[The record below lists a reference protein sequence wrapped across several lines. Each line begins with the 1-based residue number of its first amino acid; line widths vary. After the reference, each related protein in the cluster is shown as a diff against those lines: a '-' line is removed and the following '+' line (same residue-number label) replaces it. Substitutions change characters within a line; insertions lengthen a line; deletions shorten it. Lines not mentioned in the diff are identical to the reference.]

1 MVTIKQNLN
10 LPAAGTVPPSIR
22 VTQYDTAIKLI
33 FTLYNGSAIYAKPTD
48 GKAYIEM
55 TKADNKIIHYECTYN
70 DDGTVEIQT
79 TQQMTAA
86 AGEAYCKL
94 IVTDADGQVSTT
106 YFYLIVQEAGA
117 KDDGVISDSDVPD
130 AEKVIEAAEFATRAY
145 TEIPA
150 LQDTAVAAVNA
161 AQTEAVSAAK
171 EQVDIAKSWAVGPS
185 GSGSGSDTNNAKYY
199 YEKAKTTV
207 TGVTSFNGRTGDVT
221 PQADDYDVYKTPTKL
236 TTDITTDIGTVEGF
250 NKIPSGFY
258 SYTKGAGIANVPSDW
273 GLMIKWGIGAATT
286 DADNCALWYAQATS
300 GIYYAQSNAGA
311 FSGWNK
317 LNAEDTLSST
327 STAPVQNKVVTEYI
341 DAIGYDYG
349 AGEVLSPDSYGSS
362 VLTAILTLTN
372 AGYKFGT
379 IRTTGT
385 WTDSPTADDT
395 KYAYRF
401 TSITDTHII
410 VEAYKPSTYVIY
422 RRIIMKSA
430 WRDTTWYKAEMTAMS

>member
-22 VTQYDTAIKLI
+22 VTQYDTALKLI
-33 FTLYNGSAIYAKPTD
+33 FTLYNGSAVYAKPTD

-86 AGEAYCKL
+86 AGNAYCKL
-94 IVTDADGQVSTT
+94 IITDADGQVSTT

-207 TGVTSFNGRTGDVT
+207 TGVTSFNGRTGDVV
-221 PQADDYDVYKTPTKL
+221 AEWSDYYKTPTDL
-236 TTDITTDIGTVEGF
+236 TTSITTDLGTYDGF

-258 SYTKGAGIANVPSDW
+258 SYNNVGISNAPSSY
-273 GLMIKWGIGAATT
+273 GLLIKWGKGSGS
-286 DADNCALWYAQATS
+286 DNCAIWYAQATE
-300 GIYYAQSNAGA
+300 GVYYAQSNYAS
-311 FSGWNK
+311 FSGWQK
-317 LNAEDTLSST
+317 LSADAELSST

-349 AGEVLSPDSYGSS
+349 AGDAISPDNYGSS

-401 TSITDTHII
+401 TSITDTHIV

-430 WRDTTWYKAEMTAMS
+430 WRDTTWYKAEMTAVS

>member
-33 FTLYNGSAIYAKPTD
+33 FTLYNGSAVYAKPTD

-86 AGEAYCKL
+86 AGNAYCKL
-94 IVTDADGQVSTT
+94 IITDADGQVSTT

-221 PQADDYDVYKTPTKL
+221 PAWDDYYNSQTKL
-236 TTDITTDIGTVEGF
+236 TASVTTDIGTVDGF
-250 NKIPSGFY
+250 NKVPSGCY
-258 SYTKGAGIANVPSDW
+258 LYENTGDVANTPSAYGI
-273 GLMIKWGIGAATT
+273 MILWRGSSEH
-286 DADNCALWYAQATS
+286 CALWYAQS
-300 GIYYAQSNAGA
+300 IQGVYYAQSNATE

-349 AGEVLSPDSYGSS
+349 AGDAISPDSYGSS

-401 TSITDTHII
+401 TSITDAHII

>member
-1 MVTIKQNLN
+1 MVTIKQDLN
-10 LPAAGTVPPSIR
+10 LPATGTVPPSIR

-33 FTLYNGSAIYAKPTD
+33 FTLYNGSAVYTKPD
-48 GKAYIEM
+48 GGKAFISM
-55 TKADNKIIHYECTYN
+55 TKSDNKIVHYECTFN
-70 DDGTVEIQT
+70 DDGTVETQI

-94 IVTDADGQVSTT
+94 VVTDSNGQVSSTS
-106 YFYLIVQEAGA
+106 FNLIVQEAGA
-117 KDDGVISDSDVPD
+117 KDGGVISESDISDV
-130 AEKVIEAAEFATRAY
+130 EKVIESAEFAAKAY

-207 TGVTSFNGRTGDVT
+207 TGVTSFNGRTGDVV
-221 PQADDYDVYKTPTKL
+221 AEWSDYYKTPTKL

-300 GIYYAQSNAGA
+300 GIYYAQSNAGV
-311 FSGWNK
+311 FSGWKK
-317 LNAEDTLSST
+317 LSADAELSST

-349 AGEVLSPDSYGSS
+349 AGGAMAGDSYSNS
-362 VLTAILTLTN
+362 VLNAILSLTDQ
-372 AGYKFGT
+372 GYLFGT
-379 IRTTGT
+379 IRTEGT
-385 WTDSPTADDT
+385 WTDSPTADDI

-401 TSITDTHII
+401 TSIIDTHIV
-410 VEAYKPSTYVIY
+410 VEAYKPSTLVIY
-422 RRIIMKSA
+422 RRIIQKRA
-430 WRDTTWYKAEMTAMS
+430 WRNSTWYQVEMTAMS